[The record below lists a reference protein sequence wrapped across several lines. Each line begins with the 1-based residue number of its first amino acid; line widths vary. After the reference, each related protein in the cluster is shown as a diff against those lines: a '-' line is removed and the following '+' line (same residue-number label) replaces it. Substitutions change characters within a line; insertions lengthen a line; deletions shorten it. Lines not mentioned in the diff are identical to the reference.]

1 MHHLNYYFLLSKMF
15 VKKKKEKE
23 KKKIYIYIYGQ
34 SLSQAA
40 LGINNVQ
47 RHKQSVSAE
56 ILSLDT
62 NCVLSC
68 KRNVKHK
75 TMKNRLYVYI
85 NF

>member
-23 KKKIYIYIYGQ
+23 KKKKKYIYIYGQ

-56 ILSLDT
+56 ILTVST
-62 NCVLSC
+62 PTVFCP
-68 KRNVKHK
+68 VKE
-75 TMKNRLYVYI
+75 M
-85 NF
+85 